1 LGCNSAS
8 HLNSQ
13 IIFKNPQLKSC
24 GFFLFLRQIILIMR
38 NFIQS
43 TVFIVLSLFSFE
55 GLAQDG
61 AIRGTVF
68 EEETGLTMPGV
79 NVVIDGT
86 MTGTVTDL
94 DGKFNLAAPA
104 GTHNIRF
111 SFISFV
117 PQVIEGVEVKKDE
130 PTVLENIIMYT
141 DAADLEEVVITATMA
156 RNNETALLTMKRK
169 SANMID
175 GISSANFKK
184 IGDSDAASSVKRV
197 PGVSIEGGKYVF
209 VRGLGDRYTK
219 TLLNGFDVPGLDPD
233 RNTIQMDLFPT
244 SVLDNIIVNKTFIA
258 NLPADFTG
266 GAIDISTK
274 EFPEEKTAKISVS
287 LGYNPNF
294 HFNSNYLTY
303 NGSSTDFL
311 GFDDGMRGIPATQN
325 IPQFAEVVGSPNSA
339 QGQRYQGI
347 LRSFTPDL
355 AAFQSNSF
363 MDYSFGFN
371 YGNQKPKENYTVG
384 YNLIFSYK
392 NETQFYED
400 AEYGRYGLLADPS
413 VNEMELRELQT
424 GSFGVN
430 NVMLSGM
437 AGFAIKTQKSKY
449 KLNLLHIQN
458 GESKAGIFDY
468 LNADQ
473 GAIFF
478 GFQHNL
484 EYSQK
489 SMTNL
494 LIGGEHYFADSK
506 WNLEWGISP
515 TLSIMDDP
523 DVRFT
528 RYEIRNDDF
537 VIGTEAGFPQRIWR
551 DLNELNIAN
560 KVDVT
565 KDLKIFGNKGKIAF
579 GGSFTYKNR
588 DYNIR
593 SFNVNVRGLE
603 LTGDPDEIF
612 QDENLWLIGDN
623 PNIGT
628 TIDAIF
634 LPTNPNEFN
643 AQVYSS
649 AGYVSTEFSFLQN
662 VRATVGVRAESYLQL
677 YTGQDQLGTNVLDN
691 DEVLNDFN
699 LFPTLNLVWGVT
711 EKQNLRFSY
720 TQTIARPSLKELS
733 YAEIYD
739 PLTGRTFIGGLFRDA
754 NDAAGI
760 EYWDGNLQSTDIQNL
775 DLRYEVF
782 PSLGQTVS
790 IGAFY
795 KFFENPIEI
804 IQFTT
809 QANAFQP
816 RNVGD
821 GEVLGAELE
830 IRTGLDLISEK
841 LRRFSLSM
849 NVTVTESRIKLSE
862 TEYRSRLANRR
873 EGQEIDEYRAMAGQA
888 PLIINTGISFN
899 GTDKGFLENLQAGL
913 FYNVQSSTLKYVGIV
928 DRPDIYTVAFHSI
941 NFNATKQFGTDN
953 RMSLGLKVDNILD
966 DAREEVFQSYNAE
979 DQIFTRLLPGRTV
992 SLSYSYQF

>member
-1 LGCNSAS
+1 
-8 HLNSQ
+8 
-13 IIFKNPQLKSC
+13 
-24 GFFLFLRQIILIMR
+24 MR
-38 NFIQS
+38 KFIQS
-43 TVFIVLSLFSFE
+43 AFFALLFLVSNA
-55 GLAQDG
+55 GLAQSG
-61 AIRGTVF
+61 SIRGTVF
-68 EEETGLTMPGV
+68 EGETGLTMPGV

-86 MTGTVTDL
+86 TVGTVTDL
-94 DGKFNLAAPA
+94 DGKFNLQVPV
-104 GTHNIRF
+104 GTHNVRF
-111 SFISFV
+111 SFISFE
-117 PQVIEGVEVKKDE
+117 PQLIEGVRVEE
-130 PTVLENIIMYT
+130 GQTALLENIRLST

-156 RNNETALLTMKRK
+156 RNNETALLTMKKK

-197 PGVSIEGGKYVF
+197 PGVSIQGGKYVF

-244 SVLDNIIVNKTFIA
+244 NVLDNIIVNKTFIA

-266 GAIDISTK
+266 GAVDINTK
-274 EFPEEKTAKISVS
+274 EFPEEKIAKISLS
-287 LGYNPNF
+287 LGYNPDF
-294 HFNSNYLTY
+294 HFNSDYLTY

-311 GFDDGMRGIPATQN
+311 GYDDGMRSIPATEN
-325 IPQFAEVVGSPNSA
+325 IPQFAEVVGNPNGEE
-339 QGQRYQGI
+339 GQRYQNI

-363 MDYSFGFN
+363 MDFGFGFN
-371 YGNQKPKENYTVG
+371 YGNQKPKDNYTIG

-392 NETQFYED
+392 NQTQFYED

-413 VNEMELRELQT
+413 INEMEVRELQT

-437 AGFAIKTQKSKY
+437 AGFAIKTQSSKY

-473 GAIFF
+473 GAIFY

-494 LIGGEHYFADSK
+494 LVGGEHYFSDSK

-537 VIGTEAGFPQRIWR
+537 IIGTEAGFPQRIWR
-551 DLNELNIAN
+551 DLNELNVAN
-560 KVDVT
+560 KVDAT
-565 KDLKIFGNKGKIAF
+565 KDLEIFGNKGKISF

-603 LTGDPDEIF
+603 LTGNPNEIF
-612 QDENLWLIGDN
+612 SDENLWLIGDD
-623 PNIGT
+623 PTIGT

-649 AGYVSTEFSFLQN
+649 AGYASTEFTFLKN
-662 VRATVGVRAESYLQL
+662 VRATVGLRAENYLQL

-691 DEVLNDFN
+691 DEVLNNFN
-699 LFPTLNLVWGVT
+699 LFPSLNLVWGVT
-711 EKQNLRFSY
+711 EKQNIRFSY

-760 EYWDGNLQSTDIQNL
+760 EYWDGNLQSTNIQNL
-775 DLRYEVF
+775 DLRYEIF

-790 IGAFY
+790 FGAFY
-795 KFFENPIEI
+795 KLFENPIEI
-804 IQFTT
+804 VQFTT

-821 GEVLGAELE
+821 GELLGAELE
-830 IRTGLDLISEK
+830 IRSGLDVVSEK
-841 LRRFSLSM
+841 LRQFSLSM
-849 NVTVTESRIKLSE
+849 NVTVTESRIRLSA
-862 TEYRSRLANRR
+862 TEYRSRVANRR

-888 PLIINTGISFN
+888 PLIVNAGISFN
-899 GTDKGFLENLQAGL
+899 GSEMGVLKNLQAGI

-928 DRPDIYTVAFHSI
+928 DRPDIYTVPFHSI
-941 NFNATKQFGTDN
+941 NFNANKQFGKDD
-953 RMSLGLKVDNILD
+953 RMNLGLNVNNILN
-966 DAREEVFQSYNAE
+966 DAREEVFQSFNAE
-979 DQIFTRLLPGRTV
+979 DQIFTRLLPGRTFSV
-992 SLSYSYQF
+992 SYSYSF

>member
-1 LGCNSAS
+1 
-8 HLNSQ
+8 
-13 IIFKNPQLKSC
+13 
-24 GFFLFLRQIILIMR
+24 MR
-38 NFIQS
+38 DSIK
-43 TVFIVLSLFSFE
+43 TAVFIFLSFMLLESN
-55 GLAQDG
+55 AQDG

-68 EEETGLTMPGV
+68 EEESGLTMPGV
-79 NVVIDGT
+79 NVVIEGT
-86 MTGTVTDL
+86 TNGTVTDL
-94 DGKFNLAAPA
+94 DGKFNLPAPA
-104 GTHNIRF
+104 GSHSIRF
-111 SFISFV
+111 SFISFE
-117 PQVIEGVEVKKDE
+117 PQVVAGVVVKSNE
-130 PTVLENIIMYT
+130 PTVLDDIKMFT
-141 DAADLEEVVITATMA
+141 DAADLTEVVITAVMA

-175 GISSANFKK
+175 GISAASFKK

-197 PGVSIEGGKYVF
+197 PGVSIQGGKYVF

-233 RNTIQMDLFPT
+233 RNTIQMDIFPT
-244 SVLDNIIVNKTFIA
+244 NVLDNIIVNKTFIA
-258 NLPADFTG
+258 DLPADFTG
-266 GAIDISTK
+266 GAIDINTK
-274 EFPEEKTAKISVS
+274 EFPEEKTAKISIS

-294 HFNSNYLTY
+294 HFNANYLTY
-303 NGSSTDFL
+303 GGSKTDIL
-311 GFDDGMRGIPATQN
+311 GFDNGLRSIPATRN
-325 IPQFAEVVGSPNSA
+325 IPQFAEVVGNPNGA
-339 QGQRYQGI
+339 QGQRYQNL
-347 LRSFTPDL
+347 LRTFSPEM
-355 AAFQSNSF
+355 AAMQTNSF
-363 MDYSFGFN
+363 MDYGFGFN
-371 YGNQKPKENYTVG
+371 YGNQKPKENYTLG
-384 YNLIFSYK
+384 YNLVFSYK
-392 NETQFYED
+392 NETQYFED

-413 VNEMELRELQT
+413 VNEMEVRELQK

-437 AGFAIKTQKSKY
+437 AGLAIKTQKSKY

-473 GAIFF
+473 GAVFL

-494 LIGGEHYFADSK
+494 LLGGEHYFADSK

-515 TLSIMDDP
+515 TLSVMDDP

-537 VIGTEAGFPQRIWR
+537 IIGTEAGFPQRIWR
-551 DLNELNIAN
+551 DLNELNVAN
-560 KVDVT
+560 KVDAT
-565 KDLKIFGNKGKIAF
+565 KDLKIFGNNGKISF

-593 SFNVNVRGLE
+593 SFNVNVRGLD
-603 LTGDPDEIF
+603 LTGNPNELF
-612 QDENLWLIGDN
+612 QEENLWLVGDN
-623 PNIGT
+623 PTVGT

-634 LPTNPNEFN
+634 LPNNPNEFN

-649 AGYVSTEFSFLQN
+649 AGYISTEFTFLSTI
-662 VRATVGVRAESYLQL
+662 RATVGVRAENYLQR
-677 YTGQDQLGTNVLDN
+677 YSGQDQLATNVLDN

-699 LFPTLNLVWGVT
+699 LFPSLNLVWGFT

-739 PLTGRTFIGGLFRDA
+739 PLSGRTFIGGLFRDA

-760 EYWDGNLQSTDIQNL
+760 EYWDGNLQSTNIQNF
-775 DLRYEVF
+775 DFRYEIF
-782 PSLGQTVS
+782 PALGQTVS

-795 KFFENPIEI
+795 KLFENPIEI
-804 IQFTT
+804 VQFTT

-830 IRTGLDLISEK
+830 VRSALDMISEK
-841 LRRFSLSM
+841 LRQFSFSM
-849 NVTVTESRIKLSE
+849 NLTVTESRIELSE

-873 EGQEIDEYRAMAGQA
+873 EGQEIEEYRAMAGQA
-888 PLIINTGISFN
+888 PLIVNTGISFN
-899 GTDKGFLENLQAGL
+899 GADQGFLQNLQAGIY
-913 FYNVQSSTLKYVGIV
+913 YNVQSSTLRFVGIV
-928 DRPDIYTVAFHSI
+928 DRPDIYTVPFHSF
-941 NFNATKQFGTDN
+941 NFNATKQFGKEN

-966 DAREEVFQSYNAE
+966 DAREEVFQSFNAE
-979 DQIFTRLLPGRTV
+979 DQIFTRLLPGRTFA
-992 SLSYSYQF
+992 LSYSYEF